1 MKKQKTKFREA
12 IIEALLELLLTAVCF
27 GIGALVL
34 FFFGVNLDSPDLDF
48 ELIVLIGISPVVL
61 LGVICALVQ
70 WIKNKKEKS

>member
-34 FFFGVNLDSPDLDF
+34 FLFGVNLDSTDLDF
-48 ELIVLIGISPVVL
+48 ELIVLIGISSFVL

-70 WIKNKKEKS
+70 WIKNKKEKP